1 MTHASKGL
9 LRPLGSSHPANAK
22 AEASCA
28 AVGRD
33 HVLSE
38 QPAGG
43 FPCSGPDLLSDL
55 PTLLRFVASVNTLP
69 CEVICPQQWGGFAPQ
84 GTLAPPP
91 PANITH
97 NVSSSDKN
105 GFVPLKHE
113 YQKCVPLTEDVAT
126 GFHADGSARGRFCL
140 VFSTSCT
147 RSEAQ
152 WKNE

>member
-1 MTHASKGL
+1 M
-9 LRPLGSSHPANAK
+9 
-22 AEASCA
+22 
-28 AVGRD
+28 
-33 HVLSE
+33 LSE

-69 CEVICPQQWGGFAPQ
+69 CEVICLQQWGGFAPQ